1 MTGLRVRQPQR
12 INQPGRPDEIA
23 TVPRKTKQTRSS
35 VTNRKPRPPLARSSG
50 QARAREASS
59 CRTPPPPSPP
69 PPSLPPLPSP
79 ITTTNNNYQPP
90 PPPHGCHIL
99 QPRASNGGHQRAGS
113 CSAGTAISS
122 SRPQGTTRSLLASA
136 LSTAGARRSG
146 AFEGTSTTSS
156 ARTWRRTCSSLWA
169 VERTRCSAPGLNAR
183 PPSLSNACGSS
194 PAARAPIA
202 CCLRNSQRRRARKGA
217 GGVEKQP
224 QCVTSQGRARPS
236 LGIFAVAFFEFYQ
249 SGSSLVHKHS
259 LMVNTLCHFYGGFTF
274 VKFRL
279 IGHLSGVK
287 KL

>member
-156 ARTWRRTCSSLWA
+156 ARTCRRTCSSLWA
-169 VERTRCSAPGLNAR
+169 VVRTRCSAPGLNAR
-183 PPSLSNACGSS
+183 PPPCRT
-194 PAARAPIA
+194 RAEVRPP
-202 CCLRNSQRRRARKGA
+202 RA
-217 GGVEKQP
+217 
-224 QCVTSQGRARPS
+224 
-236 LGIFAVAFFEFYQ
+236 
-249 SGSSLVHKHS
+249 
-259 LMVNTLCHFYGGFTF
+259 
-274 VKFRL
+274 
-279 IGHLSGVK
+279 HLSHVVCGIPNAGERGKVLAAWK
-287 KL
+287 SNRSVSPLKDAHGRRLAFLL